1 MIEVNQI
8 IKNLIPTEPV
18 TVIKVQ
24 ALGNMYS
31 IRYTGVTTNKTSSKV
46 ITKEQFESLE
56 VLTSEGEF
64 NFKGNPEKFVMYA
77 EAERIHS
84 AYQFDP
90 LFAINCSVVDPL
102 PHQVEAVYK
111 FLLPQPKIRFLLA
124 DDTGAGKTIM
134 TGLLLKELI
143 MRGIVERIL
152 IITPGGLTK
161 QWQEDEM
168 GVKFNIPFTLVNRSL
183 FTADPNIFRT
193 ANKIVTSIDFISRE
207 DVLSVVSNTSWDMVI
222 FDESHKLSAYE
233 YGQKTYKSKRYE
245 TAYVLSQ
252 QCEHMLLLTAT
263 PHRGRTDTFK
273 KLLQLL
279 DEDIFATDDVAT
291 ERVKE
296 LSKDGLNKFFI
307 RRLKGDMKDW
317 NGNPLYKNRFT
328 KTISYQLTPEE
339 KYLYDQVTNYLT
351 QRKEEATEEKNI
363 HVTLALAVMQRR
375 LVSSI
380 FAIKNTL
387 FKRWNALQG
396 IVDEVNKNPN
406 IWKQRQ
412 KLELV
417 DVDNMDQYDD
427 LEDDEKDA
435 LDNILSDPKKF
446 KLFTTSKSLGEIAN
460 EAQEVKRLYDIAN
473 QLYNQNQEEKKYIQL
488 KELLKSQG
496 VIYGQKLVIFTE
508 HKDTLLY
515 LQERLTNNGY
525 KVAVIHGG
533 LSVDDRRASQWQFM
547 APDTQILIAT
557 DAAGEGINLQFCRL
571 LINWDIPWNPNRLEQ
586 RMGRIHRYVQKEDV
600 LVFNMVADNTREG
613 QVLSKLLTK
622 LDIIRESMGDDR
634 VYDVIQDVLKDVSL
648 EAIISSV
655 FDGKKSDLDLFLNQN
670 NQQLESE
677 FKNRIE
683 EQQNAIAHSEVDYK
697 DARILKED
705 SDEKRLQPIYIQLF
719 FERAFRY
726 LGGQYDAVQKGI
738 YKITS
743 IPDILSKQLKES
755 YNILADNLSQLL
767 FCFDKQ
773 IFLDYQNT
781 AAILGKVHYINPGN
795 ALFDALVDCVRK
807 EFKEEMLK
815 GTILVSPEDTEEYF
829 AFFVKNQITD
839 NRPNKGDD
847 SIANELLS
855 FIYQTTDGSY
865 HSTSPAKFLDLHAPS
880 QFAKEIL
887 PPETVQSH
895 EVMSWAFENITLP
908 LFEETKVKVEE
919 DSAKRQEYLRTAFS
933 QIIMDLDIAINE
945 MQMKAF
951 MGDMKLQEKL
961 LHKIERK
968 KELMHKREERIAE
981 MGQMTEVS
989 PKEPEIIGCAYVVPL
1004 SQVEYEQHFHMKRDE
1019 EVEAIAMQVAME
1031 YETSQGRTP
1040 GDVSKQNLGY
1050 DIKSI
1055 DAYEMKRYI
1064 EVKGRATTDG
1074 VMLSENEWNRLA
1086 QLGNKAWLYIVVNC
1100 KTTPE
1105 LYRIQNPAER
1115 LSFEK
1120 MSKGVQYY
1128 LPLEEWQQK
1137 YIKKLTAIFDT
1148 IEYQTSDVVSVMFA
1162 HQSTEA
1168 WTTLCNSILGAR
1180 MNITGSWPMDTEMAN
1195 RSLGLAAAALESSV
1209 TVSCRPSERNGF
1221 ETFKRVKKAIET
1233 KVTEEVNALYELGF
1247 RGADLLTA
1255 CFGQAVSEFG
1265 KYETV
1270 EKADGS
1276 EVTVGELLELARTA
1290 AFNALL
1296 RGFDGDEYTRF
1307 YIGWLQMNGIGD
1319 TDFDDAAKFARVGMS
1334 VNISDI
1340 FDKHLLIRTG
1350 NKQHLATYKE
1360 RVVKDKLGIEASDP
1374 LIDQVHRAMDNWHS
1388 GDRGKLLRHIKV
1400 VGSEASSPFWRVLA
1414 SLKELLPEG
1423 DDLTQVQGLISNSA
1437 DLIQHCSDEIT
1448 YTQGTLFE

>member
-1 MIEVNQI
+1 MVEVNQI
-8 IKNLIPTEPV
+8 VKNLIPTEPV
-18 TVIKVQ
+18 TIIKLQ

-31 IRYTGVTTNKTSSKV
+31 IKYTGINTNKTSTKV
-46 ITKEQFESLE
+46 ITKNQFEALE
-56 VLTSEGEF
+56 VLTAEGEF

-143 MRGIVERIL
+143 MRGIIERIL
-152 IITPGGLTK
+152 IVTPGGLTK

-193 ANKIVTSIDFISRE
+193 ADKVVTSIDFISRE
-207 DVLSVVSNTSWDMVI
+207 DILAVVGNTSWDMVI
-222 FDESHKLSAYE
+222 FDEAHKLSAYE

-245 TAYVLSQ
+245 AAYILSK
-252 QCEHMLLLTAT
+252 QCEHLLLLTAT

-279 DEDIFATDDVAT
+279 DEDIFATDDMASD
-291 ERVKE
+291 RVKE

-307 RRLKGDMKDW
+307 RRLKEDMKDW
-317 NGNPLYKNRFT
+317 DGHPLYKNRFT
-328 KTISYQLTPEE
+328 KTVSYQLTPEE

-351 QRKEEATEEKNI
+351 RRKEEATEEKNI
-363 HVTLALAVMQRR
+363 HVSLALAVMQRR

-380 FAIKNTL
+380 YAIKNTL
-387 FKRWNALQG
+387 YKRWNALQG

-446 KLFTTSKSLGEIAN
+446 KLFTTSKSLAEIAS
-460 EAQEVKRLYDIAN
+460 EAQEVKRLYNIASK
-473 QLYNQNQEEKKYIQL
+473 LYNRKKKKKKYVQL

-496 VIYGQKLVIFTE
+496 VIDGEKLVIFTE
-508 HKDTLLY
+508 HKDTLIY

-533 LSVDDRRASQWQFM
+533 LSVDERRAAQWEFM
-547 APDTQILIAT
+547 SPETQILIAT

-586 RMGRIHRYVQKEDV
+586 RMGRIHRYGQKKDV

-613 QVLSKLLTK
+613 QVLAKLLMK

-655 FDGKKSDLDLFLNQN
+655 FDGKESDFDRFLAQN
-670 NQQLESE
+670 NQQIEQA
-677 FKNRIE
+677 FKCRIE
-683 EQQNAIAHSEVDYK
+683 EQQKAIAHSPVDYK

-719 FERAFRY
+719 FERAFKY
-726 LGGQYDAVQKGI
+726 LGGRYETIQKGI
-738 YKITS
+738 YKITT
-743 IPDILSKQLKES
+743 IPEILSKQLKES

-795 ALFDALVDCVRK
+795 ALFDALTDCVRK
-807 EFKEEMLK
+807 NFKEEMLK
-815 GTILVSPEDTEEYF
+815 GTILVSPEDTEEYL

-839 NRPNKGDD
+839 NRPNKGND
-847 SIANELLS
+847 SIANEQLS
-855 FIYQTTDGSY
+855 FIYQKTDGTY
-865 HSTSPAKFLDLHAPS
+865 YNTSPAKFLDLHAPS

-887 PPETVQSH
+887 PPATVQSQD
-895 EVMSWAFENITLP
+895 VMNWAFEHITLP
-908 LFEETKVKVEE
+908 LLEETKLKVEK
-919 DSAKRQEYLRTAFS
+919 DATKRKEYLSSAFT
-933 QIIMDLDIAINE
+933 QIIMDIDSTINE

-951 MGDMKLQEKL
+951 MGDVKLQEKL
-961 LHKIERK
+961 RYKMERK
-968 KELMHKREERIAE
+968 AELMHKREARMLE
-981 MGQMTEVS
+981 MEQMTEVS

-1004 SQVEYEQHFHMKRDE
+1004 TQVEYVHHFHMTRDD
-1019 EVEAIAMQVAME
+1019 EVEEIAMQVAMD
-1031 YETSQGRTP
+1031 YETAQDRTP
-1040 GDVSKQNLGY
+1040 EEVSRQNVGY
-1050 DIKSI
+1050 DIKSV
-1055 DAYEMKRYI
+1055 DAYGMKRYI
-1064 EVKGRATTDG
+1064 EVKGRAGTDG

-1086 QLGNKAWLYIVVNC
+1086 QLGDKAWLYIVVDC
-1100 KTTPE
+1100 KTTPQ
-1105 LYRIQNPAER
+1105 LYQIQNPAKN

-1120 MSKGVQYY
+1120 ISKGVQYY
-1128 LPLEEWQQK
+1128 LPLHEWK
-1137 YIKKLTAIFDT
+1137 RK
-1148 IEYQTSDVVSVMFA
+1148 
-1162 HQSTEA
+1162 
-1168 WTTLCNSILGAR
+1168 
-1180 MNITGSWPMDTEMAN
+1180 
-1195 RSLGLAAAALESSV
+1195 
-1209 TVSCRPSERNGF
+1209 F
-1221 ETFKRVKKAIET
+1221 E
-1233 KVTEEVNALYELGF
+1233 L
-1247 RGADLLTA
+1247 
-1255 CFGQAVSEFG
+1255 
-1265 KYETV
+1265 
-1270 EKADGS
+1270 
-1276 EVTVGELLELARTA
+1276 
-1290 AFNALL
+1290 
-1296 RGFDGDEYTRF
+1296 
-1307 YIGWLQMNGIGD
+1307 
-1319 TDFDDAAKFARVGMS
+1319 
-1334 VNISDI
+1334 
-1340 FDKHLLIRTG
+1340 
-1350 NKQHLATYKE
+1350 
-1360 RVVKDKLGIEASDP
+1360 
-1374 LIDQVHRAMDNWHS
+1374 
-1388 GDRGKLLRHIKV
+1388 
-1400 VGSEASSPFWRVLA
+1400 
-1414 SLKELLPEG
+1414 
-1423 DDLTQVQGLISNSA
+1423 
-1437 DLIQHCSDEIT
+1437 
-1448 YTQGTLFE
+1448 